1 MFFIIT
7 LIVCAWFVL
16 EVLFAIFCQLSAPLF
31 KLIGN
36 GIAWLICW
44 IFGSIVFILGV
55 IFYVIP
61 AKILDRI
68 LGRKKHS
75 KKDASDANDYN
86 YDFYQLD
93 SYTQDLIR
101 QARRNNFTCVH
112 NGEELL
118 HVEDF
123 LA

>member
-1 MFFIIT
+1 MFAIVAI
-7 LIVCAWFVL
+7 IVCIWCLIEAV
-16 EVLFAIFCQLSAPLF
+16 FAIFCGLTAPLF

-44 IFGSIVFILGV
+44 IIGSIFFVLGV

-68 LGRKKHS
+68 
-75 KKDASDANDYN
+75 
-86 YDFYQLD
+86 LD

-112 NGEELL
+112 NGEEVL
-118 HVEDF
+118 HVKDF